1 MRAIYYTVEGGYR
14 QLLATTYGNYGIAP
28 TISNKERKRLSEEMG
43 HPLRNLFVNIDGN
56 DYQICLKRK
65 ASVLF
70 NNSRS
75 SGDEPIV
82 AERRCRN
89 EPVSVSAEQ
98 SRVHV

>member
-28 TISNKERKRLSEEMG
+28 TISNEERKRLSEEMG

-65 ASVLF
+65 VSVLF
-70 NNSRS
+70 NNSRKNCS
-75 SGDEPIV
+75 S
-82 AERRCRN
+82 
-89 EPVSVSAEQ
+89 
-98 SRVHV
+98 HVFKNTN